1 MLRRKAYDRLIQW
14 KGREGHKP
22 LLIRGQRQVGKTF
35 IVTEFS
41 KTYKS
46 YAYVDLSRDAEM
58 RDMLSRSIEVNDIMT
73 ALSVRNPDFH
83 PILGNTLLFLDEV
96 QACPW
101 ARASLKSFALD
112 GRYDVIASGSLL
124 DVPLRDDGGSDTN
137 SWHDGVMSD
146 KVVPLIPVGY
156 EEHMRMYG
164 LDFEEFLWA
173 KGYDD
178 NVISKVRDCVRER
191 STMDPV
197 MLSSMNEAFK
207 EFMMVGGM
215 PEAVSA
221 FVGGTDIGKVSEILE
236 KIVMSSYNDISKYS
250 RESDALKIRRCL
262 ESIPRQLSETN
273 KKFMYARLDEKGSR
287 EGARR
292 YGDALLWVE
301 GSGLGNMCHSLRSIS
316 CPVTMAADPDQFK
329 VYMSDTGMLIHMMDD
344 GGYRAMRSVFEQN
357 DAFNEGAIMENVVA
371 ECLMKAGIQRNYYIH
386 RKNPGRM
393 ELDFVMDLGSE
404 TAVIEVKSGKHRE
417 SPSLSKTIGDDRFQR
432 RIMLE
437 RSNVSVDENGVEHYP
452 LFAAA
457 FVRDMAKPDDWLTG
471 FSATRSSDQRIQNE

>member
-1 MLRRKAYDRLIQW
+1 MGIALRRKAYDRLVEW
-14 KGREGHKP
+14 KGRADHAP
-22 LLIRGQRQVGKTF
+22 LLIRGQRQVGKTYL
-35 IVTEFS
+35 VREFS
-41 KTYKS
+41 KTYPS
-46 YAYVDLSRDAEM
+46 HAYVDLGQDAGM
-58 RDMLSRSIEVNDIMT
+58 REAISGSADVDEIMT
-73 ALSVRNPDFH
+73 ALSLRNPDFR
-83 PILGNTLLFLDEV
+83 PMSGDTLVLMDEV
-96 QACPW
+96 HGCPQVRAC
-101 ARASLKSFALD
+101 LESFVSD
-112 GRYDVIASGSLL
+112 GRYDIIAVESTV
-124 DVPLRDDGGSDTN
+124 DVAPRGKEAMQRMVTL
-137 SWHDGVMSD
+137 
-146 KVVPLIPVGY
+146 PIPVRY
-156 EEHMRMYG
+156 EQMRMHG

-178 NVISKVRDCVRER
+178 SAVSKVRECMRTR
-191 STMDPV
+191 KAMDPV
-197 MLSSMNEAFK
+197 MLSSMNKAFR

-221 FVGGTDIGKVSEILE
+221 FVGGASIQEVSGILE
-236 KIVMSSYNDISKYS
+236 RVLMRAYDEMFGLV
-250 RESDALKIRRCL
+250 RGTDMARARRCL

-316 CPVTMAADPDQFK
+316 CPVSMAADPDQFK

-344 GGYRAMRSVFEQN
+344 GGYSVMRSVFEQN

-437 RSNVSVDENGVEHYP
+437 RSNTSVDGNGVEHYP

-457 FVRDMAKPDDWLTG
+457 FVRDMAKPDDWIDG
-471 FSATRSSDQRIQNE
+471 FFCSKAE

>member
-1 MLRRKAYDRLIQW
+1 MGIALKRKAYDRLVEW
-14 KGREGHKP
+14 KGRADHAP
-22 LLIRGQRQVGKTF
+22 LLIRGQRQVGKTYL
-35 IVTEFS
+35 VREFS
-41 KTYKS
+41 KKYPS
-46 YAYVDLSRDAEM
+46 HAYVDLIRDAEM
-58 RDMLSRSIEVNDIMT
+58 REAISRSADVDVIMT
-73 ALSVRNPDFH
+73 ALLLKNPDFR
-83 PILGNTLLFLDEV
+83 PMPGDTLVLMDEIQGCPQV
-96 QACPW
+96 RAC
-101 ARASLKSFALD
+101 LESFASD
-112 GRYDVIASGSLL
+112 GRYDIIAVESTV
-124 DVPLRDDGGSDTN
+124 DVGPRGKEAMQRM
-137 SWHDGVMSD
+137 VMSS
-146 KVVPLIPVGY
+146 VPARY
-156 EEHMRMYG
+156 EQMRIHG
-164 LDFEEFLWA
+164 LDFEEFLRA

-178 NVISKVRDCVRER
+178 SVVSKVRECVRTR
-191 STMDPV
+191 KAMDPV
-197 MLSSMNEAFK
+197 MLSSMNKAFR

-221 FVGGTDIGKVSEILE
+221 FVGGASIQEVSGILE
-236 KIVMSSYNDISKYS
+236 RVLMRAYDEMFGLG
-250 RESDALKIRRCL
+250 RGTDMARARRCL
-262 ESIPRQLSETN
+262 ESISRHLSETN
-273 KKFMYARLDEKGSR
+273 KKFMYTRLDEKGSR

-301 GSGLGNMCHSLRSIS
+301 GSGLGNMCHSLRSIT
-316 CPVTMAADPDQFK
+316 CPVSMAADPDQFK

-437 RSNVSVDENGVEHYP
+437 RSNTSVDENGVEHYP

-457 FVRDMAKPDDWLTG
+457 FVRDMAKPDDWIDG
-471 FSATRSSDQRIQNE
+471 FFCSKVE

>member
-1 MLRRKAYDRLIQW
+1 MGIALRRKAYDRLVEW
-14 KGREGHKP
+14 KGRADHAP
-22 LLIRGQRQVGKTF
+22 LLIRGQRQVGKTYL
-35 IVTEFS
+35 VREFS
-41 KTYKS
+41 KTYPS
-46 YAYVDLSRDAEM
+46 HAYVDLGQDAGM
-58 RDMLSRSIEVNDIMT
+58 REAISGSADVDEIMT
-73 ALSVRNPDFH
+73 ALSLRNPDFR
-83 PILGNTLLFLDEV
+83 PMSGDTLVLMDEV
-96 QACPW
+96 HGCPQVRAC
-101 ARASLKSFALD
+101 LESFASD
-112 GRYDVIASGSLL
+112 GRYDIIAVESTV
-124 DVPLRDDGGSDTN
+124 DVAPRGKEAMQRMVT
-137 SWHDGVMSD
+137 
-146 KVVPLIPVGY
+146 PPIPVRY
-156 EEHMRMYG
+156 EQMRMHG

-178 NVISKVRDCVRER
+178 SAVSKVRECVRTR
-191 STMDPV
+191 KAMDPV
-197 MLSSMNEAFK
+197 MLSSMNKAFR

-221 FVGGTDIGKVSEILE
+221 FVGGASIQEVSGILE
-236 KIVMSSYNDISKYS
+236 RVLMRAYDEMFGLV
-250 RESDALKIRRCL
+250 RGTDMARARRCL

-316 CPVTMAADPDQFK
+316 CPVSMAADPDQFK

-344 GGYRAMRSVFEQN
+344 GGYSVMRSVFEQN

-437 RSNVSVDENGVEHYP
+437 RSNTSVDGNGVEHYP

-457 FVRDMAKPDDWLTG
+457 FVRDMAKPDDWIDG
-471 FSATRSSDQRIQNE
+471 FFCSKAE